1 MKNDLAEGLTREVL
15 GEVNGW
21 RLAEPGILGPLPGPA
36 GLGAVPCVWA
46 ASAARRRVIT

>member
-21 RLAEPGILGPLPGPA
+21 RLAEPGILGRYPAPPAWERCPACGLPA
-36 GLGAVPCVWA
+36 LRGAA
-46 ASAARRRVIT
+46 